1 MNEINDIENKYV
13 KLIHVREL
21 LNLIKTRDS
30 FYDWSDS
37 YEKYDKKVKN
47 TVEWLERNAKTM

>member
-13 KLIHVREL
+13 KLKHVREL
-21 LNLIKTRDS
+21 LNLIKTGDS

-37 YEKYDKKVKN
+37 YEKYDNKVKN
-47 TVEWLERNAKTM
+47 TVEWIERNAKTM